1 MVTWIKGSHEP
12 RRERKP
18 EVGELKWKQKKRD
31 NNQIKDSIG
40 DEAKQTTKE
49 RLMGIIFI
57 CENESKMK
65 MMKVRDNN
73 LNHRANTLKLVVGV
87 RVGA

>member
-1 MVTWIKGSHEP
+1 M
-12 RRERKP
+12 
-18 EVGELKWKQKKRD
+18 KQSR
-31 NNQIKDSIG
+31 Q
-40 DEAKQTTKE
+40 QKE

-73 LNHRANTLKLVVGV
+73 LNHREKNTLKQVVGV
-87 RVGA
+87 KV